1 MTTEYF
7 LLARWQA
14 LTVAVGV
21 VVVAGGAGLALAAPE
36 VAAAGALPRH
46 GVAAAVRGGGA
57 LQRALA
63 RLAAGVAPPAE
74 QTNIRITHP
83 HKKGPVIENYTRH
96 RTSFSMVI
104 YQAEHNLW
112 YPVNVGWENFAQLQ
126 KFQVK

>member
-36 VAAAGALPRH
+36 VAAAGTLARH

-63 RLAAGVAPPAE
+63 RLATGVTPPAE
-74 QTNIRITHP
+74 QTNIRILSIIIIM
-83 HKKGPVIENYTRH
+83 V
-96 RTSFSMVI
+96 SMVT
-104 YQAEHNLW
+104 
-112 YPVNVGWENFAQLQ
+112 NVTYENKNFYT
-126 KFQVK
+126 

>member
-1 MTTEYF
+1 M
-7 LLARWQA
+7 AA

-36 VAAAGALPRH
+36 VAAAGALARH

-74 QTNIRITHP
+74 QTNIRILSIIIIL
-83 HKKGPVIENYTRH
+83 V
-96 RTSFSMVI
+96 SMVT
-104 YQAEHNLW
+104 
-112 YPVNVGWENFAQLQ
+112 NVTYENKNFYT
-126 KFQVK
+126 

>member
-1 MTTEYF
+1 M
-7 LLARWQA
+7 A

-36 VAAAGALPRH
+36 VAAAGALARH

-74 QTNIRITHP
+74 LR
-83 HKKGPVIENYTRH
+83 VSR
-96 RTSFSMVI
+96 
-104 YQAEHNLW
+104 YQDTINLPNHGD
-112 YPVNVGWENFAQLQ
+112 Y
-126 KFQVK
+126 